1 MSESSAAS
9 EQFSG
14 HGSPAAATW
23 VSHYNITWVDI
34 VITAHLLS
42 LCHITIPRLI
52 ELSMVL
58 RKISQCLFRFF
69 SVKALVCAFKEE
81 RALPEARQMC
91 AKAFSDYCYCK
102 VPVGSSR

>member
-42 LCHITIPRLI
+42 LCHIIIPRLV
-52 ELSMVL
+52 ELSTGL
-58 RKISQCLFRFF
+58 REISQCLFRLKNSKIFANEMVESG
-69 SVKALVCAFKEE
+69 SVCIYPLKRLRKI
-81 RALPEARQMC
+81 
-91 AKAFSDYCYCK
+91 SDRSLGI
-102 VPVGSSR
+102 VP

>member
-42 LCHITIPRLI
+42 LCHIIIPRLI
-52 ELSMVL
+52 ELSTGL
-58 RKISQCLFRFF
+58 RDLSQCLFRFL
-69 SVKALVCAFKEE
+69 SAKAQVGTFNKE
-81 RALPEARQMC
+81 RALFSRGQAYVDVEA
-91 AKAFSDYCYCK
+91 
-102 VPVGSSR
+102 VLLL